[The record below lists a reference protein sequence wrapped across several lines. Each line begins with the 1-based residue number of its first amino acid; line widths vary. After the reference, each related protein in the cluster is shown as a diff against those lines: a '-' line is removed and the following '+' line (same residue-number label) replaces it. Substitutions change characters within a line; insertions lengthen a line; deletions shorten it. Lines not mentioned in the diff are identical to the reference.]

1 MDINEWEQKDKDLA
15 DRMDAYEKVFIHRK
29 PCKEYKK
36 IGWCPHVEQA
46 IARKFK
52 TEVREQIGWLASQVA
67 TKPPFTPQLKSCG
80 FSGRYE

>member
-1 MDINEWEQKDKDLA
+1 MDINEWEQKDKDLV
-15 DRMDAYEKVFIHRK
+15 YKHFLIGIHPICRK

-80 FSGRYE
+80 FSGRY